1 MSIFFRKFLSKIFFL
16 IFTILPVAPLPIL
29 AYAFIEP
36 KNGRFFFALIFFI
49 KKFFYDFL
57 KRDYQLASDYE
68 GVVYIAIAVRPKYV
82 LKVGLYGYIFI

>member
-1 MSIFFRKFLSKIFFL
+1 MSIFFRKFLSKNFFS
-16 IFTILPVAPLPIL
+16 FSQSCQWRHCQFRHTPLL
-29 AYAFIEP
+29 SQKMGAFF
-36 KNGRFFFALIFFI
+36 RAHFFI

-82 LKVGLYGYIFI
+82 LKVGLY